1 MNLPEDRLGLAFLD
15 RHPAEA
21 AQVAERDPEGA
32 APLLSALPPAS
43 AAEVLQGMAPD
54 RRVACLGAM
63 RPDSAGAA
71 MRNMKAD
78 QAALL
83 LRAMP
88 AEPRERLLSRLP
100 AAETRS
106 FRSSFR
112 FPPGSVGALMDPQA
126 LALPSDGT
134 VREALRR
141 IREASGRAHDELY
154 VTDRTGWLLGRVPIR
169 LLLTTD
175 PGNQLGEIML
185 PADFRLPARSRIQVA
200 ATHPGWRES
209 HTLPVV
215 SRNGE
220 LLGTA
225 RFEVISRPASGGISL
240 FRSESAETFL
250 KLGEL
255 WFAVASGFFTALTCF
270 GSPPPDEQAREVS
283 R

>member
-1 MNLPEDRLGLAFLD
+1 VNLPEDRLGLAFLD

-21 AQVAERDPEGA
+21 AQVAERDPEDA
-32 APLLSALPPAS
+32 APLLSALPPVS
-43 AAEVLQGMAPD
+43 AAEVLQSMAPD

-63 RPDSAGAA
+63 RPDSAGATIQ
-71 MRNMKAD
+71 NMKAD

-88 AEPRERLLSRLP
+88 TEPRERLLSRLP
-100 AAETRS
+100 AAEARS
-106 FRSSFR
+106 FRNSFR
-112 FPPGSVGALMDPQA
+112 FPPDSVGTLMDPQA
-126 LALPSDGT
+126 LALPADGT
-134 VREALRR
+134 VREAFRR
-141 IREASGRAHDELY
+141 IRETSGRAHDELY
-154 VTDRTGWLLGRVPIR
+154 VTDRTGRLLGRVPIR
-169 LLLTTD
+169 LLLTSD
-175 PGNQLGEIML
+175 PGNQIGEIML

-215 SRNGE
+215 SKNGE

-250 KLGEL
+250 ELGEL
-255 WFAVASGFFTALTCF
+255 WLVAASGFFAALTRL
-270 GSPPPDEQAREVS
+270 GSHLPDEQA
-283 R
+283 